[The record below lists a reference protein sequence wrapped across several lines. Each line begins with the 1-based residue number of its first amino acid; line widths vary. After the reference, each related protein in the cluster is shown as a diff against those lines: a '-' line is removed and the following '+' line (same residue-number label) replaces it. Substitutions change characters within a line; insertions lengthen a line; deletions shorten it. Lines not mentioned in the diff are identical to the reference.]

1 MSNTQSLKEALH
13 NGETTI
19 GTWGFVPHT
28 SITEMVALAG
38 FDFEIIDMEHTELS
52 YEKAIHLSM
61 AAESHGMDT
70 ILRVPQLNSSY
81 ILRAL
86 DIGAD
91 GVQIPHITT
100 KQDAKKAV
108 SYSKYHPVGER
119 GLAPNSRAGGFSYE
133 NRETHAETQNEETV
147 IILNVEGKE
156 GIENLSE
163 ILEVDGYDVI
173 FLGPYD
179 ISQAVGR
186 PGEIAHPEV
195 KELLK
200 ESAELIH
207 EYGKCAGCFAQ
218 NEQQVEFCAEIGVEY
233 LTYSSDGAMS
243 RTVFDETVEMVSEI
257 TG

>member
-1 MSNTQSLKEALH
+1 MSNNQSLKEALY
-13 NGETTI
+13 NDETTV

-28 SITEMVALAG
+28 SVTEMIALAG
-38 FDFEIIDMEHTELS
+38 FDFEIIDMEHTELN

-61 AAESHGMDT
+61 AAEIHGMDT
-70 ILRVPQLNSSY
+70 ILRVPKLNSSY

-100 KQDAKKAV
+100 REDAKKAV
-108 SYSKYHPVGER
+108 SYSRYHPDGER

-133 NRETHAETQNEETV
+133 NRETHAKVQNEETLV
-147 IILNVEGKE
+147 VLNVEGKE
-156 GIENLSE
+156 GIENLPE

-195 KELLK
+195 KELLR

-207 EYGKCAGCFAQ
+207 EHGKCAGCFAQ
-218 NEQQVEFCAEIGVEY
+218 NEQQVDFCAEIGIEY

-243 RTVFDETVEMVSEI
+243 RTIFDETVEMVCEI
-257 TG
+257 IK